1 MKKRDWKRTAWEYIL
16 ITASTLCMAIGIYYF
31 KFPNNFTFGGVSGL
45 SVVLSPFLPISPSS
59 VNFIINALLLVLG
72 FLFLGRGFGVRTVY
86 SSTLLSVALSVLD
99 QAAPLAAPLTDEPLL
114 ELVFAVLLPGF
125 GSAVLFNIGASS
137 GGTDVVAMILRKY
150 TSVDIGRALLLSDLL
165 ITLSAFFVFDM
176 KTALFSLLGLV
187 SKSLVVDNVI
197 ESINLC
203 KACQVVCRDPQTIC
217 VYITEKLHRSA
228 TVFEAQGA
236 FSGTHTHVVLT
247 ALKPYQAVALRRF
260 IHEHAPESFILIT
273 NTSEIIGN
281 GSSNNDTLRKETYLE
296 RDTDFDPAILFLTG
310 GGKPAARCAPR
321 LFRALLRSGR
331 LGGCAAGGFVRH
343 REPAGSPASL
353 RQKAS
358 PAAAYQLRGQSIRRA
373 GRAA

>member
-1 MKKRDWKRTAWEYIL
+1 MCERMKKRDWKRTVWEYVL

-217 VYITEKLHRSA
+217 AYITEKLHRSA

-281 GSSNNDTLRKETYLE
+281 G
-296 RDTDFDPAILFLTG
+296 F
-310 GGKPAARCAPR
+310 
-321 LFRALLRSGR
+321 
-331 LGGCAAGGFVRH
+331 
-343 REPAGSPASL
+343 
-353 RQKAS
+353 Q
-358 PAAAYQLRGQSIRRA
+358 Q
-373 GRAA
+373 

>member
-150 TSVDIGRALLLSDLL
+150 TSVDIGRAQ
-165 ITLSAFFVFDM
+165 I
-176 KTALFSLLGLV
+176 
-187 SKSLVVDNVI
+187 
-197 ESINLC
+197 
-203 KACQVVCRDPQTIC
+203 
-217 VYITEKLHRSA
+217 
-228 TVFEAQGA
+228 
-236 FSGTHTHVVLT
+236 
-247 ALKPYQAVALRRF
+247 
-260 IHEHAPESFILIT
+260 
-273 NTSEIIGN
+273 
-281 GSSNNDTLRKETYLE
+281 
-296 RDTDFDPAILFLTG
+296 
-310 GGKPAARCAPR
+310 
-321 LFRALLRSGR
+321 
-331 LGGCAAGGFVRH
+331 
-343 REPAGSPASL
+343 
-353 RQKAS
+353 
-358 PAAAYQLRGQSIRRA
+358 
-373 GRAA
+373 GRAHV

>member
-1 MKKRDWKRTAWEYIL
+1 MCERMKKRDWKRTVWEYIL

-165 ITLSAFFVFDM
+165 ITLSAFLVFDM

-217 VYITEKLHRSA
+217 AYITEKLHRSA

-247 ALKPYQAVALRRF
+247 ALKPDQAVALRRF

-281 GSSNNDTLRKETYLE
+281 G
-296 RDTDFDPAILFLTG
+296 F
-310 GGKPAARCAPR
+310 
-321 LFRALLRSGR
+321 
-331 LGGCAAGGFVRH
+331 
-343 REPAGSPASL
+343 
-353 RQKAS
+353 Q
-358 PAAAYQLRGQSIRRA
+358 Q
-373 GRAA
+373 

>member
-187 SKSLVVDNVI
+187 SNRL
-197 ESINLC
+197 
-203 KACQVVCRDPQTIC
+203 
-217 VYITEKLHRSA
+217 
-228 TVFEAQGA
+228 
-236 FSGTHTHVVLT
+236 
-247 ALKPYQAVALRRF
+247 
-260 IHEHAPESFILIT
+260 
-273 NTSEIIGN
+273 
-281 GSSNNDTLRKETYLE
+281 SSTM
-296 RDTDFDPAILFLTG
+296 
-310 GGKPAARCAPR
+310 
-321 LFRALLRSGR
+321 
-331 LGGCAAGGFVRH
+331 
-343 REPAGSPASL
+343 
-353 RQKAS
+353 
-358 PAAAYQLRGQSIRRA
+358 
-373 GRAA
+373 